1 VLASALA
8 SLDPEALKTRPRLLT
23 ALATSHVRQ
32 GNIEAACQLGADA
45 FTLATR
51 QAVAPNLQDVRLRH
65 RRAVALAQPAGRPG
79 TPGRAALSAS
89 DVIRLAV
96 ARLRDQ
102 LSEDDLRTELIA
114 HVRAEAK
121 QYPGRARRG
130 LPKEQPQR

>member
-1 VLASALA
+1 MAQDAQRSYHRTTIYVTDEQWRWLSRLAAQA
-8 SLDPEALKTRPRLLT
+8 RLDELP
-23 ALATSHVRQ
+23 
-32 GNIEAACQLGADA
+32 
-45 FTLATR
+45 
-51 QAVAPNLQDVRLRH
+51 
-65 RRAVALAQPAGRPG
+65 
-79 TPGRAALSAS
+79 LSAS

-130 LPKEQPQR
+130 LPKDPQPSG